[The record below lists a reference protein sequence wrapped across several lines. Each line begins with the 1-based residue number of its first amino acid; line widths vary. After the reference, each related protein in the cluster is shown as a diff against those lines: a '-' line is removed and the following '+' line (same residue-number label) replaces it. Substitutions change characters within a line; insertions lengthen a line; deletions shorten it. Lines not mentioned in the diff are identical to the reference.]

1 MSYGQPQQ
9 QQQEVEKSIISFAGV
24 LTQDPSGFT
33 ANSGTYGVNI
43 DFIVTTIGQEPYF
56 GQATYWGTDAYIAV
70 AFLKKGSGIHG
81 TARQFIQHYNKKD
94 GTPGYTIKYDGITL
108 GLDAKDVATMIDE
121 KINEFAVKHGIGQQ
135 QQQQQPAVQQQQQQQ
150 PVAQQPAVQQQVA
163 QQQVAQPVAPVAP
176 LQQQV
181 AQQQVPQPSI
191 PVAQPIQQPVA
202 QAEPIL
208 DIQNSDLP
216 F

>member
-1 MSYGQPQQ
+1 MSYGQQQQ

-24 LTQDPSGFT
+24 LTQDPRGFT

-43 DFIVTTIGQEPYF
+43 DFIVTTIGQDSYF

-81 TARQFIQHYNKKD
+81 TARQFVHHYTKQD

-121 KINEFAVKHGIGQQ
+121 KINDFAVKHGIGQQ
-135 QQQQQPAVQQQQQQQ
+135 QQQPAVQQ
-150 PVAQQPAVQQQVA
+150 PVVQQQVA
-163 QQQVAQPVAPVAP
+163 PQQVAQQPVAPVAP

-181 AQQQVPQPSI
+181 AQQPSVQQQVAPQPAI

-202 QAEPIL
+202 QQVAQAEPIL
-208 DIQNSDLP
+208 SIQNSDLP

>member
-1 MSYGQPQQ
+1 MSYGQPQ

-24 LTQDPSGFT
+24 LTQDPKGFT

-43 DFIVTTIGQEPYF
+43 DFIVTTIGQEPYY

-81 TARQFIQHYNKKD
+81 TARQFIQHYNKQD

-135 QQQQQPAVQQQQQQQ
+135 QPAVQQPVAPQQ
-150 PVAQQPAVQQQVA
+150 VAQQPAVPVAAQQPAIPSVPVA
-163 QQQVAQPVAPVAP
+163 QQQPAVPVAQPVAP
-176 LQQQV
+176 L
-181 AQQQVPQPSI
+181 SI
-191 PVAQPIQQPVA
+191 T
-202 QAEPIL
+202 
-208 DIQNSDLP
+208 DDSLP

>member
-1 MSYGQPQQ
+1 MSYGQQQQ

-24 LTQDPSGFT
+24 LTQDPRGFT

-70 AFLKKGSGIHG
+70 AFLKKGSGIRG
-81 TARQFIQHYNKKD
+81 TARQFIQHYNKQD

-135 QQQQQPAVQQQQQQQ
+135 QQQQQQ
-150 PVAQQPAVQQQVA
+150 QQPAVQQPVA
-163 QQQVAQPVAPVAP
+163 PQQPAVQQPVAPVAP

-181 AQQQVPQPSI
+181 AQPVVPQQVAQQPAI

-202 QAEPIL
+202 QPVAQAEPIL
-208 DIQNSDLP
+208 DIKNSDLP